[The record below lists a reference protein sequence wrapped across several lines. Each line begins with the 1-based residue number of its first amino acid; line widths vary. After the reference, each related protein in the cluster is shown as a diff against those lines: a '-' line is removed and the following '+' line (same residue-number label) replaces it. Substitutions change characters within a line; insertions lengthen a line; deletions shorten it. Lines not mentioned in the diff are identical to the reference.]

1 MAQVVKHL
9 PSKDK
14 ALSSIPKYC
23 PTPPE
28 NWKNWTYETFASGNV
43 K

>member
-23 PTPPE
+23 PTPPKKVE
-28 NWKNWTYETFASGNV
+28 KLDL
-43 K
+43 